1 MTNLVKTT
9 VTIPEDLLQQAKL
22 TAVKEKITLSDTIRQ
37 ALADRIYGKTNQ
49 KNVKD
54 PMKLAGKYK
63 IGIKKI
69 YHKRSD
75 LYDKHIVGKMGY

>member
-9 VTIPEDLLQQAKL
+9 ITIPEDLLQQAKL

-37 ALADRIYGKTNQ
+37 ALAVRIYGKTKQ
-49 KNVKD
+49 RDVKN

-75 LYDKHIVGKMGY
+75 LYDKHFIGKLGY